1 MLNELDRRGHRYAMR
16 TTVFI
21 FCKSK
26 RAAERTR
33 DSIIRFIESVLY
45 LRVNREK
52 THERYVG
59 EMKFLGYSFYIK
71 SVECRLSVHSTS
83 YEKLKSRLRELTGRS
98 NGMGYER
105 LKTALRLFLMGWL
118 EYFKLADMKSKL
130 QVLDEWYRR
139 RLRMCIWKNWKKVKT
154 RFKNLMRCGIDK
166 SKAWEW
172 ANTRKGYW
180 RISNSW
186 ILGRALNTDILRQAN
201 YPFLMDCYRKVVS

>member
-1 MLNELDRRGHRYAMR
+1 MR

-105 LKTALRLFLMGWL
+105 RKTALRLFLMGWL
-118 EYFKLADMKSKL
+118 EYFKLSRH
-130 QVLDEWYRR
+130 E
-139 RLRMCIWKNWKKVKT
+139 
-154 RFKNLMRCGIDK
+154 
-166 SKAWEW
+166 E
-172 ANTRKGYW
+172 
-180 RISNSW
+180 
-186 ILGRALNTDILRQAN
+186 
-201 YPFLMDCYRKVVS
+201 

>member
-1 MLNELDRRGHRYAMR
+1 MA
-16 TTVFI
+16 V
-21 FCKSK
+21 
-26 RAAERTR
+26 
-33 DSIIRFIESVLY
+33 SVLNSNFVA
-45 LRVNREK
+45 RTNIS
-52 THERYVG
+52 
-59 EMKFLGYSFYIK
+59 EMMK
-71 SVECRLSVHSTS
+71 VTRPHSATS
-83 YEKLKSRLRELTGRS
+83 HSL
-98 NGMGYER
+98 NP
-105 LKTALRLFLMGWL
+105 
-118 EYFKLADMKSKL
+118 LADMKSKL

-139 RLRMCIWKNWKKVKT
+139 RLRMCIWKNWKKVKA